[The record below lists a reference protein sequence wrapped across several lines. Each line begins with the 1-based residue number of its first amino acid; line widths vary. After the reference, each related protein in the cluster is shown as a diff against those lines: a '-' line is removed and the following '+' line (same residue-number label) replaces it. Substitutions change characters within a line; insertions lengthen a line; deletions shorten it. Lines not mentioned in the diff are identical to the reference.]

1 MAEDTRYVAESNQ
14 TPRRKETGT
23 RANSWHSIQPHSTV
37 TRSRGMTRGHRWRT
51 SFRKMRRAS
60 LIESPL
66 GTRPAGLGER
76 DENRSQRHG
85 TDCHIPKVRKHSA
98 NLGGG
103 ALLVEPA
110 FDEADD
116 RAGRFRLQPTGRP
129 LARYRRGCRERDG
142 DLPKTGTERL
152 EFLGELQPATIQVA
166 DVAGEALDL
175 GKVVRRDEDGGVFG
189 AWEEAFDQLV
199 ANQRVESRERLVQHH
214 QLWAVSQRG
223 GQRCLHP
230 HPVRE

>member
-103 ALLVEPA
+103 ALLVEA
-110 FDEADD
+110 GFDESDD
-116 RAGRFRLQPTGRP
+116 GAGRLRLQPTGRP
-129 LARYRRGCRERDG
+129 LARRLRGLREGED
-142 DLPKTGTERL
+142 DLAKTAAQRL
-152 EFLGELQPATIQVA
+152 QFLG
-166 DVAGEALDL
+166 
-175 GKVVRRDEDGGVFG
+175 
-189 AWEEAFDQLV
+189 
-199 ANQRVESRERLVQHH
+199 
-214 QLWAVSQRG
+214 
-223 GQRCLHP
+223 
-230 HPVRE
+230 